1 MNQEQLL
8 DLEMDPL
15 YQQKLE
21 QALKRVYELRQTIK
35 YSEEQEQQTSTSD

>member
-8 DLEMDPL
+8 DLELDPL

-21 QALKRVYELRQTIK
+21 QALKKVYELRQQLK
-35 YSEEQEQQTSTSD
+35 YSEEQQQTSTSE